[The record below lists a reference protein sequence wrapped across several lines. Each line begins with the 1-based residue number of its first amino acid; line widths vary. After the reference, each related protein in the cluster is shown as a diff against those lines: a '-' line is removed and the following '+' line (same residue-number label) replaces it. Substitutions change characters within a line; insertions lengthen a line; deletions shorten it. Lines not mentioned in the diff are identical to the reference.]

1 MERTGR
7 AEGSEGVGSEQQLVC
22 MLKSSLTDSLS
33 HSHAAMG
40 RTGRAEGS
48 EGVSNNS
55 FTGGVKAV
63 GSLPRVA
70 DLRLQNNR
78 LSGTVPAAFKDKTC
92 DPFSGNSNLFCPPD
106 FASAAPTIPATVPE
120 APPSSSSSIWPI
132 VGGIAAGVV
141 CLVLFLAAAWWWW
154 RQRRQKERVMGDE
167 EGLEKD
173 DINDPLHEEILGHLQ
188 QLQRFRLED
197 LRTAT
202 SGFSSTLLLGEGG
215 YGLVYRGSLRDG
227 KQVAIK
233 LLKKERRGSEE
244 AFINEVNAISGA
256 VHRNLLRLEGF
267 CVEKGERALVFPFLP
282 HGSVADYL
290 KGGKM
295 RSDATPLTWKHRRKI
310 VLGIAEGLAYM
321 HTDCTP
327 RLIHCDMKA
336 ENVLLTEDNDPVIC
350 DFGLSKLVEV
360 DVIPSAARGNRPSA
374 AVRGTLGHLA
384 PELYNTGKWSE
395 KTDVFGFGVL
405 LVELVAGC
413 CVFDLPMGQHVQ
425 IRSHPADCDPL
436 EVQVFLQVALLCL
449 QQSPSD
455 RPTMSECVTMLQG
468 TGLACRWQLWHNT
481 GLEDGL
487 QPPDMP
493 VWADEQELDK
503 ALGSGEDVAPTSLQK
518 APTPPP
524 QQAQPPPGQAPGET
538 EAQAVQQ
545 EQRSSDKKFPRANA
559 DQQEENSTTVEGQQS
574 RNEGERTQEE
584 RGGGGEHWERGDW
597 EVIPGGSSQ
606 RKTEGKAERSAEVK
620 EDGGARPSYRQ
631 GSRFDRVAARSA
643 MRRRREGECWSKEER
658 HLYHTANPDPP
669 SAAFQA
675 AVRAHEAMQR
685 ECMGTGKREEWEWV
699 RSGDWEKDRPRYGP
713 DRKPCQYIYV
723 PPFPR
728 GLGNRLVNHVN
739 AFILALITH
748 RAIITTPWSFVVR
761 RFCNPFGNSTSWS
774 LPFPVHSSFIG
785 VVKNRTLEFKDL
797 VKYHSERGA
806 AGGVVAATGGVEATG
821 GVAGAAGGGVAAT
834 GGAAAGGGGAVGGG
848 AGGGAAGGAAAGGG
862 RAAGAAGLLELSAE
876 EVAGL
881 IRTRTVNIHLAG
893 RGAHTFCTDAWSS
906 INAAVFWSMAI
917 DVYFVPSLYYLP
929 TYAAALNKLFPDHRV
944 LTHTARFL
952 LHPDNRLWAAIT
964 RLFHA
969 NLAHHSHRVGIQIRS
984 ALGIDLPL
992 ADRVLSCAADVARY
1006 LPTIGSS
1013 NQTQPANS
1021 TYPEGAVG
1029 EGGTSGKEGMVGEG
1043 EGEGG
1048 TVGVVVASLSA
1059 QHWMDMQG
1067 RYALHGAHDSTL
1079 LSFCT

>member
-1 MERTGR
+1 ILASFVPHINGTLSPYIRFFPYLQELRLNDNNMTGEVPWD
-7 AEGSEGVGSEQQLVC
+7 ALGE
-22 MLKSSLTDSLS
+22 LKDLRLLDL
-33 HSHAAMG
+33 
-40 RTGRAEGS
+40 
-48 EGVSNNS
+48 SNNS
-55 FTGGVKAV
+55 FIGGVKAV

-197 LRTAT
+197 LRKAT

-267 CVEKGERALVFPFLP
+267 CVERGERALVFPFLP

-295 RSDATPLTWKHRRKI
+295 RDDKTPLTWKHRRKI

-336 ENVLLTEDNDPVIC
+336 ENVLLSEDNDPVIC

-360 DVIPSAARGNRPSA
+360 DVIPSTARGNRPSA

-384 PELYNTGKWSE
+384 PELYNTGNWSE
-395 KTDVFGFGVL
+395 KTDVFSFGVL

-413 CVFDLPMGQHVQ
+413 SVFDLPMSKSAPNPRHEDRERGRGGEGGGEEGRKGKDEEGGTEREGRVEEENGGVAKENDERLEGGKEGEKEREEGGEKEEGDEMSLWEWVTGEMQQGHVATLVDVQ

-493 VWADEQELDK
+493 V
-503 ALGSGEDVAPTSLQK
+503 
-518 APTPPP
+518 
-524 QQAQPPPGQAPGET
+524 
-538 EAQAVQQ
+538 
-545 EQRSSDKKFPRANA
+545 
-559 DQQEENSTTVEGQQS
+559 
-574 RNEGERTQEE
+574 
-584 RGGGGEHWERGDW
+584 
-597 EVIPGGSSQ
+597 
-606 RKTEGKAERSAEVK
+606 
-620 EDGGARPSYRQ
+620 
-631 GSRFDRVAARSA
+631 
-643 MRRRREGECWSKEER
+643 
-658 HLYHTANPDPP
+658 PD
-669 SAAFQA
+669 
-675 AVRAHEAMQR
+675 
-685 ECMGTGKREEWEWV
+685 
-699 RSGDWEKDRPRYGP
+699 
-713 DRKPCQYIYV
+713 
-723 PPFPR
+723 
-728 GLGNRLVNHVN
+728 
-739 AFILALITH
+739 
-748 RAIITTPWSFVVR
+748 
-761 RFCNPFGNSTSWS
+761 
-774 LPFPVHSSFIG
+774 G
-785 VVKNRTLEFKDL
+785 VVSDS
-797 VKYHSERGA
+797 SE
-806 AGGVVAATGGVEATG
+806 
-821 GVAGAAGGGVAAT
+821 
-834 GGAAAGGGGAVGGG
+834 
-848 AGGGAAGGAAAGGG
+848 
-862 RAAGAAGLLELSAE
+862 SY
-876 EVAGL
+876 
-881 IRTRTVNIHLAG
+881 
-893 RGAHTFCTDAWSS
+893 
-906 INAAVFWSMAI
+906 M
-917 DVYFVPSLYYLP
+917 
-929 TYAAALNKLFPDHRV
+929 
-944 LTHTARFL
+944 
-952 LHPDNRLWAAIT
+952 
-964 RLFHA
+964 
-969 NLAHHSHRVGIQIRS
+969 
-984 ALGIDLPL
+984 PL
-992 ADRVLSCAADVARY
+992 D
-1006 LPTIGSS
+1006 I
-1013 NQTQPANS
+1013 
-1021 TYPEGAVG
+1021 
-1029 EGGTSGKEGMVGEG
+1029 SGP
-1043 EGEGG
+1043 
-1048 TVGVVVASLSA
+1048 
-1059 QHWMDMQG
+1059 
-1067 RYALHGAHDSTL
+1067 R
-1079 LSFCT
+1079 